1 MNDLPFDVTD
11 LINSFADCLGLPTSD
26 DNFMKSFLD
35 KLVEIMVRMI
45 GAVAI
50 PLAKLWE
57 FITTLDIGLINEV
70 IELLQLII
78 SQPAEWLFSLINVFE
93 DVRTPIPEIS
103 LGLFDLTIPGNKAY
117 RDLVAQ
123 YNLTSE
129 QIANK
134 FAVVIKFIV
143 GIIKTCFNTVW
154 KYIEDAMN
162 IITEINIDNVA
173 EKVQDV
179 IDYFAELVAPAL
191 GVIAGWI
198 ESLIGFFVEGST
210 EINRI
215 KNGIYQTV
223 VDVITGAVAF
233 TQEMLDNLDDSL
245 HPKIKQ
251 IVRFI
256 ICLLKFVVNLI
267 IFLFSFSWL

>member
-1 MNDLPFDVTD
+1 
-11 LINSFADCLGLPTSD
+11 
-26 DNFMKSFLD
+26 
-35 KLVEIMVRMI
+35 
-45 GAVAI
+45 
-50 PLAKLWE
+50 
-57 FITTLDIGLINEV
+57 
-70 IELLQLII
+70 
-78 SQPAEWLFSLINVFE
+78 
-93 DVRTPIPEIS
+93 
-103 LGLFDLTIPGNKAY
+103 
-117 RDLVAQ
+117 
-123 YNLTSE
+123 
-129 QIANK
+129 
-134 FAVVIKFIV
+134 
-143 GIIKTCFNTVW
+143 
-154 KYIEDAMN
+154 MN

-191 GVIAGWI
+191 GVVAGWI

-223 VDVITGAVAF
+223 VDVVTGAVAF
-233 TQEMLDNLDDSL
+233 TQELLDNLDGSL